1 MQNSPYAVCNGVV
14 KKCLPKI
21 MAEMERCENISYSV
35 EGEFPQHADH
45 RVVLCGADSG
55 PKRWDGLSKLRRK
68 KGTSSTNTPSPRV
81 CESAAAAVY
90 DSTGIV
96 FASVY
101 WCVRVWELSDF
112 FLIEVSSSFLFL
124 IAAVLF
130 YFLRSTEPWNSSL
143 HLVLVSV
150 RLLQSGSLS

>member
-21 MAEMERCENISYSV
+21 MAEMERCENITCSV

-68 KGTSSTNTPSPRV
+68 KRYILHQHTVTACV
-81 CESAAAAVY
+81 CESAAAVH

-112 FLIEVSSSFLFL
+112 FF
-124 IAAVLF
+124 
-130 YFLRSTEPWNSSL
+130 N
-143 HLVLVSV
+143 
-150 RLLQSGSLS
+150 